1 MKLDIIE
8 MITEK
13 AMSGEVQA
21 QIFLSFC
28 YAKGRWGAERNYDEA
43 EKWAE
48 KVAEQY
54 KKLADEGDAKAM
66 RFLAESYSIGMGVKL
81 DLSEERRLDKLAF
94 DKFKSLAEAGDPD
107 AQYEYSRYFL
117 PGYEWDADDAE
128 RVKWLRL
135 ACESGHAKAQLEL
148 AYRLGY
154 ERYPDGS
161 IYAIDNDEANE
172 WYILAASN
180 FRADAEKGDAEAK
193 YFLGCCYK
201 EGHGVVCDFVEAL
214 KWFTAAAE
222 GGYYWAYENI
232 ASVEKLEEYRKGVL
246 ADDGEACYQLARCYY
261 YGIDVKQDQG
271 EAMALYEK
279 AADMGHEDSVEML
292 KRIKK
297 SFLTY
302 KGASKL
308 SELGD
313 YLENCGKSG
322 DAPDLEIVK
331 NLANR
336 LVTEREDTHS
346 LLGIFT
352 RDFKDCKWA
361 AEAFEAALLSVGEKD
376 IYTRGDY
383 PTAADEAKKT
393 LFHLYYNGEFSHE
406 ELGTISFPT
415 LENLCKAAGLLKTPY
430 FYDDEYMGSVYDIKE
445 DEKAVRLFEEGRAI
459 YPEFGSVAANL
470 LKKYARLRKLGK
482 DTLAKMLEMINAADY
497 ECAYFIRDMLEFE
510 IEGIAES
517 IPPKETE
524 QILSAINDRCFE
536 LGVRSTELP
545 LMQLSFYQYGYY
557 NPVHGFPIKLH
568 TLQNIEKALAF
579 AKKYGLSILVDGE
592 LIM

>member
-1 MKLDIIE
+1 MKMDIIE

-13 AMSGEVQA
+13 AMSGEMQA
-21 QIFLSFC
+21 QIFLAYC
-28 YAKGRWGAERNYDEA
+28 YARGKWGAERNYDEA
-43 EKWAE
+43 EKWE
-48 KVAEQY
+48 KAVAEQY
-54 KKLADEGDAKAM
+54 KKAADEGDAKALKL
-66 RFLAESYSIGMGVKL
+66 LAECYSLGAGVKL
-81 DLSEERRLDKLAF
+81 DISEERRLEKLAF
-94 DKFKSLAEAGDPD
+94 DKFKALAEAGDPD

-117 PGYEWDADDAE
+117 PGYEWAADDNE

-135 ACESGHAKAQLEL
+135 ASESGHAKAQFEL

-161 IYAIDNDEANE
+161 MYAIDNDEANE

-201 EGHGVVCDFVEAL
+201 DGLGVVCDFGEAL

-222 GGYYWAYENI
+222 DGYYWAYTMV
-232 ASVEKLEEYRKGVL
+232 ASMEKLEEYRKGVL
-246 ADDGEACYQLARCYY
+246 ADDSEACYQLARCYY
-261 YGIDVKQDQG
+261 YGFDVTQDQG

-279 AADMGHEDSVEML
+279 AAAMGHEDSIEML
-292 KRIKK
+292 KKIKK

-302 KGASKL
+302 KGAVKL
-308 SELGD
+308 SELSD
-313 YLENCGKSG
+313 YLENCGKCG
-322 DAPDLEIVK
+322 DTPDLEIIK
-331 NLANR
+331 SLANR
-336 LVTEREDTHS
+336 LVTEREDAHS

-376 IYTRGDY
+376 IYTRTDY

-393 LFHLYYNGEFSHE
+393 LFHLYYNGEFHHKD
-406 ELGTISFPT
+406 LGTISFPA
-415 LENLCKAAGLLKTPY
+415 LENLCKAAELLKTPY
-430 FYDDEYMGSVYDIKE
+430 FYDDEYPESVYDLEE
-445 DEKAVRLFEEGRAI
+445 DEKSLRLFEKGREI
-459 YPEFGSVAANL
+459 YPGFGEIAANL
-470 LKKYARLRKLGK
+470 LKMYARLRKSGE
-482 DTLAKMLEMINAADY
+482 DTFGKMLELINAADY

-510 IEGIAES
+510 IESIAES
-517 IPPKETE
+517 LPPKETE

-536 LGVRSTELP
+536 LGVRSSELP
-545 LMQLSFYQYGYY
+545 LIQLSFYQYGYY
-557 NPVHGFPIKLH
+557 TPVHGFTVKLPA
-568 TLQNIEKALAF
+568 LQDIEKALAF